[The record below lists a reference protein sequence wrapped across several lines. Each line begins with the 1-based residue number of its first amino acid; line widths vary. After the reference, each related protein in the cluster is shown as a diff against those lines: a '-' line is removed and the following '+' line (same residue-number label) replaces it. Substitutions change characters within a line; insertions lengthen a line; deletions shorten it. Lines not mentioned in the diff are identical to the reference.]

1 MNAFAAA
8 GQALKN
14 TPMHLGG
21 GGEQVYAYQEGTPEI
36 SVNGGSF
43 WFHTAADLPG
53 VVSPEVLTGLAQGFL
68 GSVNSILA
76 QPAGAVIGANTEAK
90 ADAVGYVADNHAP
103 GNAEFGAT
111 GFGGPGCSPLVPA
124 PGVTDTKPRR

>member
-1 MNAFAAA
+1 MRVSAA
-8 GQALKN
+8 
-14 TPMHLGG
+14 TP
-21 GGEQVYAYQEGTPEI
+21 I
-36 SVNGGSF
+36 SANGGSL
-43 WFHTAADLPG
+43 WFHTAADLPE
-53 VVSPEVLTGLAQGFL
+53 VVSPGILTGLAQGFL

-111 GFGGPGCSPLVPA
+111 GFGGALSSGWVRSSSIS
-124 PGVTDTKPRR
+124 